1 MYDFL
6 FRKKEA
12 LILLY
17 IVALVYS
24 FLQLQSLS
32 RTTDQPTSRGVESMP
47 PVEQAHIKQE
57 TGSQNQDD
65 ES

>member
-12 LILLY
+12 LVLLY
-17 IVALVYS
+17 ILALVYS

-32 RTTDQPTSRGVESMP
+32 RATDQPNSRGVESMP